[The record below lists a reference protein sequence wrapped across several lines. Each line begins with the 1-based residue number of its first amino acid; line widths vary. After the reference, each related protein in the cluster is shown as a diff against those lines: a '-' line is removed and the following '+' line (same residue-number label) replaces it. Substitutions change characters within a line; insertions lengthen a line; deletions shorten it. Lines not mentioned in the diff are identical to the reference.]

1 MRNIAGSFSRRRE
14 PAPCWASAGLGL
26 TRHFDVSRELRPG
39 PDSGELAGPGRP
51 SSPDI
56 TGSLGCSL
64 VWDSSAGGREVP
76 LTPGT
81 FKYHVMVATTDQSV

>member
-14 PAPCWASAGLGL
+14 PVPCWASAGLGL

-56 TGSLGCSL
+56 TGSVGCSL
-64 VWDSSAGGREVP
+64 VWTAQQEGGRSHSP
-76 LTPGT
+76 PGHLNIT
-81 FKYHVMVATTDQSV
+81 